1 LKGGV
6 EMIIEKT
13 YERLVNLG
21 NYENIRV
28 GVVVKKDFEN
38 LNITKDGIKDIKK
51 MGLVL
56 GKIAESIVNEQ
67 VVKIEQERNT
77 KE

>member
-1 LKGGV
+1 
-6 EMIIEKT
+6 MIIEKT

-38 LNITKDGIKDIKK
+38 LNITKDGVKDIKK

-56 GKIAESIVNEQ
+56 GKIAESIVNEE
-67 VVKIEQERNT
+67 VTKIEQERNT

>member
-1 LKGGV
+1 
-6 EMIIEKT
+6 MIIEKT